1 MIKVEFQDKPE
12 VYKQFLDIMNE
23 YKSHNPSSTD
33 SIKFEAPI
41 EFNHAINYVNKI
53 KNRYSD
59 EPSTYVQFLE
69 ILQTYQKEQRPIRSV
84 YEQVAILFDGNVDLL
99 DEFKQFLPDTSQGSL
114 EAMAGLPGGSGGG
127 TGFDSRVGDPWPGAI
142 NTEPEAAAMTSRG
155 GSEGS
160 VSGDQPREKGSKDQ
174 REGPQPFPLPAQ
186 ASTSGS
192 SSPNTPATVAMN
204 RAVNEDGMAKTGS
217 FILGLSSADSHFIR
231 FSEPN
236 RPVGGGGYCD
246 LFKGIYTLTGQQLA
260 LKRPRFSTQDPKD
273 ADDSKRRFHR
283 EARIWSTLAHVNIL
297 PFLGLI
303 DTADETYLISP
314 WLDHGDLSKFL
325 SARLRYL
332 ELSHDGRSSHV
343 ARDVFDRFDEYTI
356 VFGIISGLAYLHQ
369 SNIVH
374 GDMKAANV
382 LVHPVLCDFGM
393 TKILDSDCTSTAMKG
408 AGSLRWMGPELMHNA
423 PKSPQSDI
431 FSFGMTIVE
440 VITGKVP
447 YPDLSNQFA
456 LAMAISSGQRPLATP
471 SSREGRSFENLWEI
485 ASRCWEADP
494 IKRPSASD
502 MAAIFL
508 GTIVITDIPW

>member
-1 MIKVEFQDKPE
+1 MDARATSLE
-12 VYKQFLDIMNE
+12 M
-23 YKSHNPSSTD
+23 SSTD
-33 SIKFEAPI
+33 
-41 EFNHAINYVNKI
+41 
-53 KNRYSD
+53 
-59 EPSTYVQFLE
+59 L
-69 ILQTYQKEQRPIRSV
+69 
-84 YEQVAILFDGNVDLL
+84 
-99 DEFKQFLPDTSQGSL
+99 
-114 EAMAGLPGGSGGG
+114 M
-127 TGFDSRVGDPWPGAI
+127 
-142 NTEPEAAAMTSRG
+142 
-155 GSEGS
+155 
-160 VSGDQPREKGSKDQ
+160 
-174 REGPQPFPLPAQ
+174 
-186 ASTSGS
+186 
-192 SSPNTPATVAMN
+192 NTPLLV
-204 RAVNEDGMAKTGS
+204 
-217 FILGLSSADSHFIR
+217 LLSTMPSR
-231 FSEPN
+231 
-236 RPVGGGGYCD
+236 
-246 LFKGIYTLTGQQLA
+246 LTLINVPQ
-260 LKRPRFSTQDPKD
+260 
-273 ADDSKRRFHR
+273 
-283 EARIWSTLAHVNIL
+283 
-297 PFLGLI
+297 
-303 DTADETYLISP
+303 
-314 WLDHGDLSKFL
+314 
-325 SARLRYL
+325 
-332 ELSHDGRSSHV
+332 
-343 ARDVFDRFDEYTI
+343 

-456 LAMAISSGQRPLATP
+456 LAMAISSGQRPPATP